1 MIRRWLS
8 GRAARAQV
16 NEGVAE
22 PSKVSVMKSRILTL
36 AIALVASSSTSSF
49 AEAQDAAVVQRLVQN
64 GQMPR
69 DAARQLVDTVNR
81 TLAEEAE
88 RNGEG
93 FDSNLRRETH
103 SALFGSGPPP
113 RNEYR
118 ARLDATLDRLRN
130 GLNVDLLTGL
140 FPARRNA
147 AVMCAHRYGVTI
159 GECDALIAGAT
170 LTPSALP
177 YLAPDD
183 GSELLRA
190 LRGSRVPVRTAR
202 EIVTKLRETM
212 LGVPR
217 NLSRD
222 ARGRAL
228 IQLLEACPGGTDDRE
243 TQIRGWHVGPTEG
256 LAQCIAGA
264 VSRHGGADAAAQL
277 FGMRPA
283 SARAFIEWGAPN
295 APPPIA
301 VAPPPNMRRQPPRN
315 PRGPQV
321 SSVSAPQALRQQARA
336 QFRLRNYPAALSAYE
351 AAANLEPNHAG
362 TWAGVAATRMAMNDY
377 GAAVEAYQRAVSLD
391 QDNAGYFVALG
402 RAFARN
408 GQNEAAVS
416 ALQQAMRIDPQNQAA
431 REGLRA
437 LGGEAPAPPLPE
449 SPPRSA
455 ILATMQPL
463 QGAVQGCAP
472 NFAGQV
478 SFHIT
483 IRGET
488 GEVTNVTSDGTS
500 NENDS
505 ACMES
510 VVQSARFPRFT
521 RAELSIS
528 YPFRLSGS

>member
-1 MIRRWLS
+1 MTKLLS
-8 GRAARAQV
+8 LAT
-16 NEGVAE
+16 
-22 PSKVSVMKSRILTL
+22 ILLLVPL
-36 AIALVASSSTSSF
+36 AS
-49 AEAQDAAVVQRLVQN
+49 AQDAAVVQRLVQN

-69 DAARQLVDTVNR
+69 DVARDLVNKVNR
-81 TLAEEAE
+81 VLAEDAE
-88 RNGEG
+88 RGGEG
-93 FDSNLRRETH
+93 FDSNLRREVH
-103 SALFGSGPPP
+103 AALFGSGPPP
-113 RNEYR
+113 RNEYH
-118 ARLDATLDRLRN
+118 ARLQATLERLSS
-130 GLNVDLLTGL
+130 GLNVELLTAF

-183 GSELLRA
+183 GSELLRD
-190 LRGSRVPVRTAR
+190 LRGSRVNVRTAR
-202 EIVTKLRETM
+202 EIVEKLRDTM

-222 ARGRAL
+222 ARGRGL
-228 IQLLEACPGGTDDRE
+228 IRLLEQCPGGTDDRE
-243 TQIRGWHVGPTEG
+243 TQIRGWHVGPTTG

-264 VSRHGGADAAAQL
+264 VARQGGPEAAAAL
-277 FGMRPA
+277 FGMRPDT
-283 SARAFIEWGAPN
+283 ARTFVEWGAPN

-301 VAPPPNMRRQPPRN
+301 VAPPPTMRQPPPNNGRA
-315 PRGPQV
+315 PQV
-321 SSVSAPQALRQQARA
+321 NNMSAAEALRQQARA
-336 QFRLRNYPAALSAYE
+336 QFRLRNYSAALSAYE

-362 TWAGVAATRMAMNDY
+362 TWAGAGAARMSMGNF
-377 GAAVEAYQRAVSLD
+377 GGAVEAYQRAVSLD
-391 QDNAGYFVALG
+391 ADNAGYFVALG

-408 GQNEAAVS
+408 GQNEGAVA

-437 LGGEAPAPPLPE
+437 LGGEPPAPPLPE

-472 NFAGQV
+472 SFTGQV
-478 SFHIT
+478 SFQIT

-488 GEVTNVTSDGTS
+488 GEVTEVSSQGAS
-500 NENDS
+500 NENDA

-510 VVQSARFPRFT
+510 VLQSARFPRFT
-521 RAELSIS
+521 RSELSIS
-528 YPFRLSGS
+528 YPFRLSGT

>member
-1 MIRRWLS
+1 
-8 GRAARAQV
+8 
-16 NEGVAE
+16 
-22 PSKVSVMKSRILTL
+22 MKQLL
-36 AIALVASSSTSSF
+36 AIALGATLF
-49 AEAQDAAVVQRLVQN
+49 APSIGQAQDAAVVQRLVQN

-69 DAARQLVDTVNR
+69 NAARSLVNTVNR
-81 TLAEEAE
+81 TLATEAG
-88 RNGEG
+88 RDGEG
-93 FDSNLRRETH
+93 FDSDLRRKTH
-103 SALFGSGPPP
+103 EAIFGSGPPP

-118 ARLDATLDRLRN
+118 ARLQATLDRLNN
-130 GLNVDLLTGL
+130 GLNVELLTAL
-140 FPARRNA
+140 FAARRNA

-183 GSELLRA
+183 GAELLRA
-190 LRGSRVPVRTAR
+190 LRGNRVRTRTAR

-222 ARGRAL
+222 ARGRGL
-228 IQLLEACPGGTDDRE
+228 IRLLEQCPGGTDDRE
-243 TQIRGWHVGPTEG
+243 TQIRGWHVGPTPG

-264 VSRHGGADAAAQL
+264 VSRNGGAEAAAQL
-277 FGMRPA
+277 FGMRPQTA
-283 SARAFIEWGAPN
+283 QAFVQWGAPA
-295 APPPIA
+295 APPPVA
-301 VAPPPNMRRQPPRN
+301 VNPPPTMRQPPPRN

-321 SSVSAPQALRQQARA
+321 NSVSAPEALRQQARA
-336 QFRLRNYPAALSAYE
+336 QFRLRNYQAALSAYE
-351 AAANLEPNHAG
+351 AAANLDGNHAG
-362 TWAGVAATRMAMNDY
+362 TWAGIGATRMAMNNHS
-377 GAAVEAYQRAVSLD
+377 GAIEAYQRAVSINEN
-391 QDNAGYFVALG
+391 NAGYFVALG

-408 GQNEAAVS
+408 NQNEGAVA

-437 LGGEAPAPPLPE
+437 LGGEPPAPPLPE

-472 NFAGQV
+472 SFAGQV
-478 SFHIT
+478 SFRIT

-488 GEVTNVTSDGTS
+488 GEVTNVTSQGAS
-500 NENDS
+500 NENDA

-510 VVQSARFPRFT
+510 VLQSARFPRFT